1 MVQPNHERGDRDP
14 VEWAREE
21 TFTFTRRKLKRYG
34 LLSLIAAVA
43 VALLLKGMPGHFLW
57 PVLGVPLIIAFA
69 CVFTPTLYYGAMAI
83 GEWIDRKQHP

>member
-14 VEWAREE
+14 VAWAREE
-21 TFTFTRRKLKRYG
+21 TRTFTGKKLKRCG
-34 LLSLIAAVA
+34 LLSLAAAVA

-69 CVFTPTLYYGAMAI
+69 CVFAPTLYYGAIAV
-83 GEWIDRKQHP
+83 GEWIDKKQHP